1 MKNLAQ
7 TLRYSLRQFRK
18 TPAFTITAVLTL
30 ALGIGANIAVF
41 SVTNAVLLN
50 PSGVPNPD
58 RVLALRAK
66 YAMGDLANISMS
78 APDVGDAMDASNLF
92 SAVAAMRPGSF
103 NYTPNGTTPT
113 KINAA
118 LVTYRWFDVFEAR
131 PLLGRGFRAEED
143 VPGANREVVLSY
155 KTWKGRFGG
164 DASIVGHKVMLN
176 EQPYDVVGVM
186 RPDFD
191 WPNTAEVW
199 APLGLKPE
207 IFHNANSRYNENL
220 FAVGRMRPGVTLE
233 QVNSYLNLKASQVV
247 ASEGSHS
254 FAKSAGWGMFSVPL
268 VEFISGSLRRP
279 LTILIG
285 AVALVLLIACANI
298 AGLQLARASA
308 RQREVSI
315 QIALGANRFRLIQQ
329 AFVESTVLALAG
341 ALLGI
346 VFANIA
352 IPLLLALAPES
363 LSANLSVRLDVPVLL
378 FVAVAGVACAILC
391 GIAPAWHMT
400 HARWFQTLQEGGRSE
415 SISKTRQHIRSML
428 VIGEIAVAMVLM
440 MGAGL
445 LVRSL
450 HELEQVETGFDPRN
464 VVSAIVSLPQSK
476 YKEDSQKAAFYGA
489 LEDQLRAQP
498 GVSDVAI
505 ADCVP
510 FVDMCGSASFEIVGR
525 PQAANDPGPHG
536 YIRAV
541 SPGYF
546 STLRIPVLR
555 GRTFSL
561 GDRDAT
567 QKVAIVDDVLA
578 RQYWPNQDPV
588 GQYISFGSDG
598 PDAGTSGPKIEIIGV
613 VARARHS
620 SLEADGDEGMYYLPL
635 AQSPSPNASIAVRTS
650 ISDAA
655 SVGTIIQNAV
665 RSVDPNQPIYEVK
678 SMEQRVNDSLLGRRF
693 LVVLLSIFAGL
704 SLILSTLG
712 LYGVINYGVKLRVR
726 EIGVRMALGAQRND
740 VLQLILGQGIRL
752 AVAGLAVGLIGVF
765 VAGRTLSSLLYKVSL
780 FNPLTLLATSVLLAA
795 TVLLAS
801 YLPARR
807 ATQLDPMRTLR
818 EE

>member
-50 PSGVPNPD
+50 PSGVPNPS

-78 APDVGDAMDASNLF
+78 APDVGDAMDAGNLF
-92 SAVAAMRPGSF
+92 SAVAAMQPGSF

-118 LVTYRWFDVFEAR
+118 LVTHRWFDVFEAR
-131 PLLGRGFRAEED
+131 PLLGRSFRAEED

-155 KTWKGRFGG
+155 ATWKKDFGG
-164 DASIVGHKVMLN
+164 DPGILGRKVMLD
-176 EQPYDVVGVM
+176 EQPYEIVGVT

-199 APLGLKPE
+199 APLGLRPE
-207 IFHNANSRYNENL
+207 IFHDAKSRYNENL
-220 FAVGRMRPGVTLE
+220 FAVGRMRPGVTAE

-247 ASEGSHS
+247 ASEGAKS
-254 FAKSAGWGMFSVPL
+254 FAKSAGWGMFAMPL
-268 VEFISGSLRRP
+268 VEFISGSLRQP

-329 AFVESTVLALAG
+329 AFIESALLATAG
-341 ALLGI
+341 AVLGI
-346 VFANIA
+346 LFANIA
-352 IPLLLALAPES
+352 IPLLLAVAPES
-363 LSANLSVRLDVPVLL
+363 LSSNLAVRLDVPVLL
-378 FVAVAGVACAILC
+378 YVAAAGVICAVLC

-400 HARWFQTLQEGGRSE
+400 HARWFQTLQGGGRSE
-415 SISKTRQHIRSML
+415 SSSKARQHMRSAL
-428 VIGEIAVAMVLM
+428 VIGEIAIAMVLM

-450 HELEQVETGFDPRN
+450 HQLGQVETGFDPHK

-476 YKEDSQKAAFYGA
+476 YKEDPQKTAFYAA
-489 LEDQLRAQP
+489 LEDQLRGQP

-510 FVDMCGSASFEIVGR
+510 FVEMCGSASFEIVGR
-525 PQAANDPGPHG
+525 PTAPNDPGPHG
-536 YIRAV
+536 YIRSV

-546 STLRIPVLR
+546 STLKIPVLR

-561 GDRDAT
+561 ADRAAT
-567 QKVAIVDDVLA
+567 QPVVVIDDILA
-578 RQYWPNQDPV
+578 RQYWPNQDPI
-588 GQYISFGSDG
+588 GQYMNFGSQY
-598 PDAGTSGPKIEIIGV
+598 PKVEVIGI
-613 VARARHS
+613 VAHARHS
-620 SLEADGDEGMYYLPL
+620 SLEADGSEGMYYIAM
-635 AQSPSPNASIAVRTS
+635 AQLPSPNASIAVRTS
-650 ISDAA
+650 ISDVS
-655 SVGTIIQNAV
+655 SVGAMIQNAV
-665 RSVDPNQPIYEVK
+665 RSVDPNQPIYDVK
-678 SMEQRVNDSLLGRRF
+678 SMEQRVNDSLVGRRF

-704 SLILSTLG
+704 SLLLSTLG

-726 EIGVRMALGAQRND
+726 EIGVRMALGAQRSD
-740 VLQLILGQGIRL
+740 VLQLILQQGVQL
-752 AVAGLAVGLIGVF
+752 AAAGLVLGLFGVF
-765 VAGRTLSSLLYKVSL
+765 VAGRALASLLYKVSL
-780 FNPLTLLATSVLLAA
+780 FNPLTLVATSVLLAA

-807 ATQLDPMRTLR
+807 AAQLDPMRTLR